1 MEQLS
6 IIGNGCTDIGYN
18 RMVNE
23 DYYGMNDYLFVLA
36 DGMGGHNAGEI
47 ASKLA
52 VDHILRLIDFNKP
65 SDFEE
70 ITDEIDVQ
78 EMIHTAIIKTND
90 IIYKESLQKIEYNGM
105 GTTLVLALFQR
116 PNKIH
121 IANIG
126 DSRAYRIRNEMIEL
140 LTQDHTIT
148 ANLLRDGTITQI
160 EAKNHPYRHYLSQS
174 IGTSKDIKAYTKSVS
189 IRSGDI
195 ILLCSDGL
203 WNVLTNEEMITIF
216 KKYSSAK
223 KICKA
228 LIARAKELHSIDNI
242 SCIVITI
249 STSRT

>member
-6 IIGNGCTDIGYN
+6 ISGNGCTDIGYN

-23 DYYGMNDYLFVLA
+23 DYYGMNDFLFVLA

-52 VDHILRLIDFNKP
+52 VEHILRFLDFNWTL
-65 SDFEE
+65 DFDE
-70 ITDEIDVQ
+70 ITDEIDIQ
-78 EMIHTAIIKTND
+78 KKIHTAIIKTNNN
-90 IIYKESLQKIEYNGM
+90 IFKESLQRIEYKGM

-116 PNKIH
+116 PNTMH

-126 DSRAYRIRNEMIEL
+126 DSRAYLIRNDMMER

-174 IGTSKDIKAYTKSVS
+174 IGTSQDVKAFTKSFS
-189 IRSGDI
+189 IRSGDN

-203 WNVLTNEEMITIF
+203 WNVLTNEEMIRIF
-216 KKYSSAK
+216 KKYSSSK
-223 KICKA
+223 KICNA

-242 SCIVITI
+242 SCIVLTI